1 MSGATRIVAASP
13 PLSLFVAPQMKH
25 DEITQRIRWLR
36 YKVMLGIV
44 AEYLCIILTI
54 SIVIWI
60 AIRYAHL

>member
-1 MSGATRIVAASP
+1 
-13 PLSLFVAPQMKH
+13 MKH